1 MPVLYAALAL
11 LVVVAHLAFVGFA
24 AFGGL
29 LAWRWPRVAWV
40 HLPAAAWAVYVEISG
55 RFCPLTPWENELRRR
70 AGLDDYSGDFVARYL
85 FPLLYPEGLTRGA
98 QVTIGLF
105 VLALNVLVYVR
116 VARQRRARAS
126 RP

>member
-1 MPVLYAALAL
+1 MPVLFAALAL
-11 LVVVAHLAFVGFA
+11 LVVVAHLAFVAFA
-24 AFGGL
+24 ALGGL
-29 LAWRWPRVAWV
+29 LALRWPRAAWL

-85 FPLLYPEGLTRGA
+85 FPLLYPEGLTRRA
-98 QVTIGLF
+98 QVAIGLC
-105 VLALNVLVYVR
+105 VLALNVLVYAR
-116 VARQRRARAS
+116 VERRRRANAS